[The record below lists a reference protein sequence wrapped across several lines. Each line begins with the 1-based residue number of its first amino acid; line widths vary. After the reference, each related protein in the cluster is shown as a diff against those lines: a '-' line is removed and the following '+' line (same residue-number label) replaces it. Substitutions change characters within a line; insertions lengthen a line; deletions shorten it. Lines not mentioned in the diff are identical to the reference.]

1 MKAVKITEFRDIV
14 AESGSVY
21 IHIRNP
27 LSPIDMTMRFDRAYV
42 NTSASPYVCL
52 SNEYSQ
58 VTISHI
64 KSIHRKKEENVGI
77 VFSLLC
83 LDYANPHDPTEIT
96 LDLECVKKL

>member
-1 MKAVKITEFRDIV
+1 MKAVKITEFRNIV

-21 IHIRNP
+21 LHIRNP
-27 LSPIDMTMRFDRAYV
+27 LSPIDMTMRFDKAYV

-58 VTISHI
+58 ITISHI
-64 KSIHRKKEENVGI
+64 KSIHRKKEEDAGI

-83 LDYANPHDPTEIT
+83 LDYANPSEPAEIS
-96 LDLECVKKL
+96 LDLECKKI